1 MQRFLQAIGID
12 AQLDYVGEV
21 LAIGPEIVQAEVGQC
36 KARMTQRNASFQA
49 HVVKIPVVGLN
60 HDSAPL
66 VS

>member
-1 MQRFLQAIGID
+1 VIAMDAEID
-12 AQLDYVGEV
+12 QIRQV

-36 KARMTQRNASFQA
+36 KARMTQRNARFQA

>member
-1 MQRFLQAIGID
+1 LIAID
-12 AQLDYVGEV
+12 AEIDQIRQV

-49 HVVKIPVVGLN
+49 HVVKIPVVELN